1 MKEEIKDLM
10 DIICEGQDSIQ
21 RQQVENY
28 IFRLE
33 KTVNEIRKVVNNEK
47 VSGIESKLII
57 KDILDKEYKL

>member
-28 IFRLE
+28 IFRLKKPLMKLE
-33 KTVNEIRKVVNNEK
+33 K
-47 VSGIESKLII
+47 
-57 KDILDKEYKL
+57 